1 MKKLILLVAT
11 GILLLSNTGCR
22 EAEELG
28 TIGGSTPINNTAT
41 VNDIKLT
48 NDTIIKNLKEQQ
60 TPGNKKINPLAE
72 TAETNDSKPP
82 LKDKQHW

>member
-28 TIGGSTPINNTAT
+28 TIGGSTPTNSTAN
-41 VNDIKLT
+41 VNDTKLT
-48 NDTIIKNLKEQQ
+48 NNNIIKDLKDQQ
-60 TPGNKKINPLAE
+60 DSDKKKINPVAE
-72 TAETNDSKPP
+72 VTDESKTDKGS
-82 LKDKQHW
+82 KDKLHY

>member
-28 TIGGSTPINNTAT
+28 TIGGSTPINNTAS
-41 VNDIKLT
+41 VNDTKLT
-48 NDTIIKNLKEQQ
+48 NDNIIKNLKDQQ
-60 TPGNKKINPLAE
+60 QRSRKEKNKP
-72 TAETNDSKPP
+72 SC
-82 LKDKQHW
+82 

>member
-28 TIGGSTPINNTAT
+28 TIGGSTPINNTAS
-41 VNDIKLT
+41 VNDTKLT
-48 NDTIIKNLKEQQ
+48 NDNIIKNLKDQQ
-60 TPGNKKINPLAE
+60 QRSRKEK
-72 TAETNDSKPP
+72 
-82 LKDKQHW
+82 

>member
-28 TIGGSTPINNTAT
+28 TIGGSTPINTAT
-41 VNDIKLT
+41 VNDTKLT
-48 NDTIIKNLKEQQ
+48 NDNIIKNLKEQQ
-60 TPGNKKINPLAE
+60 TSDKKINPVAE
-72 TAETNDSKPP
+72 VAETNDKPP
-82 LKDKQHW
+82 AKDKIHY

>member
-28 TIGGSTPINNTAT
+28 TIGGSTPINNTAS
-41 VNDIKLT
+41 VNDTKLT
-48 NDTIIKNLKEQQ
+48 NDNIIKNLKDQQ
-60 TPGNKKINPLAE
+60 QDPEKKKINPVAE
-72 TAETNDSKPP
+72 TADTYKE
-82 LKDKQHW
+82 KDRQNW

>member
-28 TIGGSTPINNTAT
+28 TIGGSTPINNTAS
-41 VNDIKLT
+41 VNDTKLT
-48 NDTIIKNLKEQQ
+48 NDNIIKNLKDQQ
-60 TPGNKKINPLAE
+60 QDPEKKKISPVAE
-72 TAETNDSKPP
+72 TADTYKE
-82 LKDKQHW
+82 KDRQNW

>member
-28 TIGGSTPINNTAT
+28 TIGGSTPINNTAS
-41 VNDIKLT
+41 VNDTKLT
-48 NDTIIKNLKEQQ
+48 NDNIIKNLKDQQ
-60 TPGNKKINPLAE
+60 QDPEKK
-72 TAETNDSKPP
+72 K
-82 LKDKQHW
+82 